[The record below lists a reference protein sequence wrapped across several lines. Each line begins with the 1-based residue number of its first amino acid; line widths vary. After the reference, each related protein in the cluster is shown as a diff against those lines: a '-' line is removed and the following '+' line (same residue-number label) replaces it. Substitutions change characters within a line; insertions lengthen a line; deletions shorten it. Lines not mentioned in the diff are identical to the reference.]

1 MNGDGYDEPGFLTD
15 SMALDKLLEE
25 GYWDDALNDIAVEC
39 RRRYIANYGDDPSF
53 YDLLYWL
60 VYGALGY
67 TLYIDAH
74 RAYDTITAS
83 TVQRL
88 LHIAEEREHCESPVK
103 AMNVRTMLRNDF
115 AQRLTMLCY
124 TED

>member
-1 MNGDGYDEPGFLTD
+1 MNGEPYYEHGFLTD
-15 SMALDKLLEE
+15 AMALDKLHEE
-25 GYWDDALNDIAVEC
+25 GYWDDDLNDIAVEC
-39 RRRYIANYGDDPSF
+39 RSHHMANYGEDPAF

-60 VYGALGY
+60 VYGALAY
-67 TLYIDAH
+67 TLHIDTH

-88 LHIAEEREHCESPVK
+88 LRIVEAREHCETHLM
-103 AMNVRTMLRNDF
+103 AMDVRTMLRNDF

-124 TED
+124 ED

>member
-1 MNGDGYDEPGFLTD
+1 MNGEPYYEHGFLTG
-15 SMALDKLLEE
+15 SMALDKLHEE
-25 GYWDDALNDIAVEC
+25 GYWDDDLNDIAVEC
-39 RRRYIANYGDDPSF
+39 RSRYMANYGEDPGF

-60 VYGALGY
+60 VYGVLAY
-67 TLYIDAH
+67 TLYIDTH

-88 LHIAEEREHCESPVK
+88 LCIAEKREHCESPVK
-103 AMNVRTMLRNDF
+103 AMEVRTMLRNDF

-124 TED
+124 SND